1 MSLEKAKDA
10 LKKIMNDPD
19 FSRKMINVKSDQ
31 EAIEL
36 LSSHGFKFTK
46 EEFEKAKHEMRQAV
60 ISDAELAGVAGGSD
74 SSNKT
79 AYPVA
84 NSVTVGAAAA
94 AF

>member
-1 MSLEKAKDA
+1 MSLEKAKEA
-10 LKKIMNDPD
+10 LKKIMDDPD

-36 LSSHGFKFTK
+36 LSSHGFTFTR
-46 EEFEKAKHEMRQAV
+46 EEFETAKHEMRQVA
-60 ISDAELAGVAGGSD
+60 ISDADLAAVAGGQD